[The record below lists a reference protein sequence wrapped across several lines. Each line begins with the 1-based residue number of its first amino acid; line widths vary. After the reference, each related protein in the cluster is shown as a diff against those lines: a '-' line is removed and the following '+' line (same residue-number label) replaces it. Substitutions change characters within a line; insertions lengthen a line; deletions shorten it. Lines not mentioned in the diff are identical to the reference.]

1 MMVEF
6 TERARDMVLHF
17 AQAADEPKV
26 RIAMQGSP
34 FAPHYEFA
42 LVDEAP
48 ADVDRV
54 IDFEGFK
61 VVVDELSAAR
71 MQGAVVD
78 WVESEQGAGF
88 SVSNPNVRK
97 LGAAAPDGPLADRVR
112 EVLETRI
119 NPGVA
124 SHGGHI
130 SLVDVDGSDVY
141 IELGGGCQGCGMAR
155 VTLKQGVERMLRE
168 AIPDLGQIVDVTDH
182 AAGTDPYYSR

>member
-1 MMVEF
+1 MVEF
-6 TERARDMVLHF
+6 TERARDMVLRF

-78 WVESEQGAGF
+78 WVEGEQ
-88 SVSNPNVRK
+88 
-97 LGAAAPDGPLADRVR
+97 
-112 EVLETRI
+112 
-119 NPGVA
+119 
-124 SHGGHI
+124 
-130 SLVDVDGSDVY
+130 
-141 IELGGGCQGCGMAR
+141 
-155 VTLKQGVERMLRE
+155 
-168 AIPDLGQIVDVTDH
+168 
-182 AAGTDPYYSR
+182 AGTGFEVATPTSASWARRSPTARWRSGSGRSWKRG